1 MRGTRV
7 LVRSIYPLSDC
18 IYNCGEICQFT
29 WQAGKKRGA
38 WQKHKRLPYSSIN
51 LYRTSLD
58 HLLLGMDADIDE
70 LSTAPIIKPFL
81 RISHTEFGRG
91 DT

>member
-1 MRGTRV
+1 MVISVFICRGFFNYAV
-7 LVRSIYPLSDC
+7 A
-18 IYNCGEICQFT
+18 GEFNNSRGRR
-29 WQAGKKRGA
+29 GKKRGA
-38 WQKHKRLPYSSIN
+38 WQNHKRLPYSSIN

-70 LSTAPIIKPFL
+70 LSTAPIIKP
-81 RISHTEFGRG
+81 STEIANIDFSRG